1 MSGKS
6 GEKRKLVEGI
16 EAVIKHLKGCNVEER
31 LDFFFFND
39 STGNK
44 RILVTET

>member
-6 GEKRKLVEGI
+6 GEKRKLAEGI

-31 LDFFFFND
+31 LDFFFND